1 MLRASQRLKVIVT
14 VCSAILIVTLS
25 SPANAS
31 GDLSKLLP
39 TSEKNIFI
47 LDVSGSTNSD
57 ALWKN
62 SLRPSIIKRLS
73 QPFGIPAVG
82 GFTPQAPLDIT
93 VSLINSQS
101 LDAPVFPIVTQDDA
115 QRIWGVIDNI
125 GEKPSSA
132 RLKAIVG
139 DIFGG
144 SGAFAKQ
151 AQFLT
156 RSSITPPVAA
166 DCENSMVA
174 SFKYGQYMGNLDLAK
189 KRLAARV
196 FCSTLINFAKRLNKA
211 DSYLTHPTCGNSK
224 SCSDIAGA
232 ILRTNY
238 AAVDAYQVN
247 HAAKLC
253 VAIASDMLNN
263 YPGMLPSS
271 PLNSQMIALT
281 APTQEQA
288 KMKGLE
294 AARAVG
300 IKFPKGMKIRVSIM
314 GQGSGP
320 NPLPLEKNSML
331 SAYWQGF
338 WEASGISTSSQ
349 VRSLDQACSI

>member
-1 MLRASQRLKVIVT
+1 MRKVKPRLRVVT
-14 VCSAILIVTLS
+14 TLCTAIFVVALG
-25 SPANAS
+25 SPAHAS
-31 GDLSKLLP
+31 ADLAKLLP
-39 TSEKNIFI
+39 SSEKNIFI
-47 LDVSGSTNSD
+47 LDISGSTNSD

-82 GFTPQAPLDIT
+82 GFNPQAPLDIT

-144 SGAFAKQ
+144 SGAYAKQ

-156 RSSITPPVAA
+156 RATITPPVST
-166 DCENSMVA
+166 DCENSMVG
-174 SFKYGQYMGNLDLAK
+174 SFKYGQYMGNLDLGK
-189 KRLAARV
+189 KKLAARV

-211 DSYLTHPTCGNSK
+211 DSYLIHPTCGNSK

-232 ILRTNY
+232 ILRTSY
-238 AAVDAYQVN
+238 AAVDTYQVN
-247 HAAKLC
+247 HSAKLC

-263 YPGMLPSS
+263 YPGMSPSS

-281 APTQEQA
+281 APALEQA
-288 KMKGLE
+288 KLKGSE

-338 WEASGISTSSQ
+338 WEASGISSSSQ